1 MKTIF
6 RNVGFAALL
15 AVFMAAGST
24 AVSAQDQDPCEDFDG
39 MNALYEKVTANYG
52 KIATLEAAVE
62 AGKQYLEKYGN
73 CESAK
78 DFVAWL
84 KPQMPQWE
92 KDVAQYKIDQK
103 LRPLFQKYDAAVGG
117 QNKNWAEAF
126 AAAKEI
132 QAIAPNDPRILNV
145 IIPLGQAALF
155 EAAPPKKNNDFNSD
169 SLMMADKALGM
180 LRGGT
185 PATKKNKTGQEVFGV
200 FEFEDTKDQVIA
212 DLIYAKAYVKFYG
225 QGDKKAGLADYFELT
240 QLPAGKTNPL
250 VYGAIG
256 DYYFEEVQKLA
267 EEVKAMI
274 VARNALTTDEEKV
287 AKDAEI
293 AAKEGLLKAYAERGV
308 DAYARAY
315 KNTKADAASK
325 AYREG
330 LYNNVKT
337 LYNVR
342 FDKETGVDEFIAS
355 TIQKPMPNPT
365 SEVTPVVV
373 EPPTATET
381 STDTASGN

>member
-6 RNVGFAALL
+6 RYVGFAALL
-15 AVFMAAGST
+15 AAFFVAGST
-24 AVSAQDQDPCEDFDG
+24 TVSAQDPCEDFEG
-39 MNALYEKVTANYG
+39 MNALYEKITANYG
-52 KIATLEAAVE
+52 KIATLKVAVD

-78 DFVAWL
+78 DFVEWL

-92 KDVAQYKIDQK
+92 KDVELEETNAK

-117 QNKNWAEAF
+117 QNKNWTEAF

-132 QAIAPNDPRILNV
+132 QAIAPGDPRILNV

-155 EAAPPKKNNDFNSD
+155 ESAPPKKNNSFNSD

-185 PATKKNKTGQEVFGV
+185 PATKKKGGQDVFGV
-200 FEFEDTKDQVIA
+200 FEFEGPKDQVIA
-212 DLIYAKAYVKFYG
+212 DLTYAKAYVKFYG
-225 QGDKKAGLADYFELT
+225 QGDKKAGLNDYFELT
-240 QLPAGKTNPL
+240 QMPVGKTNPL

-256 DYYFEEVQKLA
+256 DYYFAEVQKLA

-325 AYREG
+325 AYRDG

-342 FDKETGVDEFIAS
+342 FEKETGVDEFIAS
-355 TIQKPMPNPT
+355 TTQKPMPNPT

-373 EPPTATET
+373 EPPTASET
-381 STDTASGN
+381 STDTASGS

>member
-6 RNVGFAALL
+6 RYVGFAALL
-15 AVFMAAGST
+15 AAFFVAGST
-24 AVSAQDQDPCEDFDG
+24 TVSAQDPCEDFEG
-39 MNALYEKVTANYG
+39 MGALYTKITENYPKLETLKV
-52 KIATLEAAVE
+52 AVD

-73 CESAK
+73 CEPAK

-92 KDVAQYKIDQK
+92 KDLAQYELDMK

-117 QNKNWAEAF
+117 QNKNWTEAF

-132 QAIAPNDPRILNV
+132 QAIAPGDPRILNV

-155 EAAPPKKNNDFNSD
+155 EAAPPKKNNSFNSD

-185 PATKKNKTGQEVFGV
+185 PATKKKGGQDVFGV
-200 FEFEDTKDQVIA
+200 FEFEGTKDQVIA
-212 DLIYAKAYVKFYG
+212 DLTYAKAYVKFYG
-225 QGDKKAGLADYFELT
+225 QGDKKAGLTDYFELT
-240 QLPAGKTNPL
+240 QMPVGKTNPA

-256 DYYFEEVQKLA
+256 DYYFGEVQKLA

-315 KNTKADAASK
+315 KNTKADAATK
-325 AYREG
+325 AYRDG

-355 TIQKPMPNPT
+355 TTQKPMPNPT

>member
-6 RNVGFAALL
+6 RYIGFAALL

-52 KIATLEAAVE
+52 KIATLEVAVD

-73 CESAK
+73 CPSAK
-78 DFVAWL
+78 DFVDWL

-117 QNKNWAEAF
+117 QNKNWADAF

-132 QAIAPNDPRILNV
+132 QAIAPSDPRILNV

-155 EAAPPKKNNDFNSD
+155 EAAPPKKNNAFNAD
-169 SLMMADKALGM
+169 SLMMADRALSM
-180 LRGGT
+180 LRSGT
-185 PATKKNKTGQEVFGV
+185 PATKKNKDGKDVFGV

-212 DLIYAKAYVKFYG
+212 DLTYAKAYVKFYG
-225 QGDKKAGLADYFELT
+225 QGDKKAGLIDYFELT
-240 QLPAGKTNPL
+240 QMPAGKTNPA

-256 DYYFEEVQKLA
+256 DFYFEEVTKLA
-267 EEVKAMI
+267 NQVKDMI
-274 VARNALTTDEEKV
+274 VARNALTTDEEKI
-287 AKDAEI
+287 AKDKEI
-293 AAKEGLLKAYAERGV
+293 AEKEGLLKGYAERGV

-315 KNTKADAASK
+315 KNTKADAATK
-325 AYREG
+325 AYRDG

-342 FDKETGVDEFIAS
+342 FEKETGIDEFIAS

-365 SEVTPVVV
+365 SEVTPVVT
-373 EPPTATET
+373 ESPTAES